1 MSMPSRFNYGWVV
14 VGAGALMTCVGMG
27 AMLSLAVFLQPISE
41 SMGWSRA
48 GVSAAATLDFLC
60 MGVSAFFW
68 GALSDRFGARIVV
81 LSGSALLGIGL
92 VTASQ
97 AASLLEF
104 QLLFGILIGVAAG
117 AFYAPMMAVASAWI
131 ETNRSLAVSLVSAGM
146 GVAPLTVAP
155 FARALIE
162 AYDWRIAMLVIEILA
177 WALLIPAAFL
187 VRPAPQGSAAS
198 ASGGV
203 DTPEVEWTAAKA
215 FRTPQFITLALAHFG
230 CCAAHSGP
238 IFHMVSYAMI
248 CGIAPMT
255 AVTVYSLAGLAGLGG
270 RLALGVMAD
279 RIGAKP
285 VLVGGLFVQALC
297 VATYLAV
304 GQLGEFYAL
313 SVVFGLAYGG
323 VMPLYAVLVREFFG
337 AKIMGTV
344 FGAVSAFASLGMA
357 LGPWAGGWVFDTFHG
372 YGWLFIGSFGIGLAA
387 VAVALSFPSPHRPSK
402 PSLELGRAAA

>member
-1 MSMPSRFNYGWVV
+1 
-14 VGAGALMTCVGMG
+14 
-27 AMLSLAVFLQPISE
+27 
-41 SMGWSRA
+41 
-48 GVSAAATLDFLC
+48 
-60 MGVSAFFW
+60 
-68 GALSDRFGARIVV
+68 
-81 LSGSALLGIGL
+81 

-97 AASLLEF
+97 AASLWQF

-131 ETNRSLAVSLVSAGM
+131 ETHRSLAVSLVSAGM

-155 FARALIE
+155 FASWLIT
-162 AYDWRIAMLVIEILA
+162 AYDWRTAMLVIGIIA
-177 WALLIPAAFL
+177 WALLIPASFL
-187 VRPAPQGSAAS
+187 VRPAPQAAPPSAADGAD
-198 ASGGV
+198 AS
-203 DTPEVEWTAAKA
+203 DVEWTALQA

-238 IFHMVSYAMI
+238 IFHMVSYAMV

-255 AVTVYSLAGLAGLGG
+255 AVTVYSLAGFSGLGG
-270 RLALGVMAD
+270 RLALGAMAD

-297 VATYLAV
+297 VAAYLAV

-313 SVVFGLAYGG
+313 SVIFGLAYGG

-337 AKIMGTV
+337 ARIMGTV

-357 LGPWAGGWVFDTFHG
+357 LGPWAGGWVFDTFG
-372 YGWLFIGSFGIGLAA
+372 SYAWLYVGSFGIGIAA
-387 VAVALSFPSPHRPSK
+387 VAVALSFPSADRPSR
-402 PSLELGRAAA
+402 PSLDLGRAAA